1 MRQEVPPPSLPGQCT
16 RGFPARRR
24 ALHSLSI
31 PSLHTSHRH
40 PALLLHC
47 LTGCWSHCRSE
58 EDLPPS
64 FTKFLLE
71 QKGGRRGQKVF
82 STCFWQAAL
91 VSWPVGHRFLPRC
104 CQLLACSPLLSC
116 TSGTTRWRL
125 KFQRSF
131 HSVGRYQV
139 GRVVWAGETGAALDF
154 RTAGLFYK
162 DSTGAQQLAHCLVW
176 LHVWVLFFVFMFV
189 FFFFCFFILMHTA
202 SIWTRL
208 VGGEVFGSHA
218 GGVLEKEKTRQKN
231 KTNKQKVKSEW
242 LMSRWNHRFL
252 PLLGITWPV
261 FTASTSRSCW
271 LSLRRKVSQVTAQ
284 FTLSNI
290 LPVCCRSAGQV
301 SADVLVIYPS
311 SPEKEIQ

>member
-1 MRQEVPPPSLPGQCT
+1 MVCSSRANSSGYAVTPWGRRSLLP
-16 RGFPARRR
+16 
-24 ALHSLSI
+24 LSQGSAPEDSQWDAVLCI
-31 PSLHTSHRH
+31 PSAFPRCT
-40 PALLLHC
+40 PA
-47 LTGCWSHCRSE
+47 TGTQPCFFTVWQAAGPTVEVKKIYHHLS
-58 EDLPPS
+58 PS
-64 FTKFLLE
+64 SSWNRR
-71 QKGGRRGQKVF
+71 GGRRGQKVF

-189 FFFFCFFILMHTA
+189 FFSFAFSF
-202 SIWTRL
+202 
-208 VGGEVFGSHA
+208 
-218 GGVLEKEKTRQKN
+218 
-231 KTNKQKVKSEW
+231 
-242 LMSRWNHRFL
+242 
-252 PLLGITWPV
+252 
-261 FTASTSRSCW
+261 
-271 LSLRRKVSQVTAQ
+271 
-284 FTLSNI
+284 
-290 LPVCCRSAGQV
+290 
-301 SADVLVIYPS
+301 
-311 SPEKEIQ
+311 